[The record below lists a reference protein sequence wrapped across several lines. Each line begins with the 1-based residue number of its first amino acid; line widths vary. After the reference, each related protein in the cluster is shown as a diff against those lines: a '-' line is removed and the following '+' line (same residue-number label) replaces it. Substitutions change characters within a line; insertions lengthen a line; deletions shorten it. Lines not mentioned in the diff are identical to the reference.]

1 MHCNFCFLVL
11 FQPLA
16 CPHLGSQSELL
27 FRLFQIISMIFPQTD
42 NLTLVLT
49 SHCNWPGVCRW
60 EATEIELNLLA
71 AHFRWLFL
79 QHFRWTQCNIFLTAC
94 LTGVTV
100 GIELTLADRNT
111 GADSHPHTHITR
123 EPSMH
128 VTGLLQVA
136 GESSHEQRET
146 VKTLWLKPRTQQ
158 LLRQATHLLHTFTK
172 LQYELFAP

>member
-100 GIELTLADRNT
+100 EIELTLADRNT

-128 VTGLLQVA
+128 VIGLLQVA

-158 LLRQATHLLHTFTK
+158 LLR
-172 LQYELFAP
+172 